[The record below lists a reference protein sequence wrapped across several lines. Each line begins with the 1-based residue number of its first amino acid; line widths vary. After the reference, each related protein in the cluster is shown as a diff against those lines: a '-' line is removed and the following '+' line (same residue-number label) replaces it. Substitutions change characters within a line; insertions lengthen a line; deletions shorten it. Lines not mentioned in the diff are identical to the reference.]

1 MFSIGISCEKTIC
14 YPYSD
19 SLTHRRSIPW
29 NRRTYSGDE
38 NNVKWI
44 QTIYKKLLYSYRWN
58 NNHSFISTRLELIT
72 TSKIVINIIVYLVI
86 KIISIVFRSRHD
98 IFSFRSLRYCGR
110 DRYIPDIFIFF
121 DWFFQKIKIINQGS
135 ARQANETS
143 KKKKQIHC
151 ESKIKEHYH
160 PQTHFNG
167 IYFSST
173 SNNHFNEIQHY

>member
-72 TSKIVINIIVYLVI
+72 TCKIVINIIVYLVI

-143 KKKKQIHC
+143 KKKKTNSLRKQNQGTLSPANSLQRHLFFIN
-151 ESKIKEHYH
+151 E
-160 PQTHFNG
+160 QQ
-167 IYFSST
+167 SS
-173 SNNHFNEIQHY
+173 

>member
-19 SLTHRRSIPW
+19 SLTHRRSISW
-29 NRRTYSGDE
+29 NGRTYSGDE

-44 QTIYKKLLYSYRWN
+44 QTISKKLLYSYRWN

-72 TSKIVINIIVYLVI
+72 TCKIVINIIVYLVI

-110 DRYIPDIFIFF
+110 DRSLIYLYFLIGFF
-121 DWFFQKIKIINQGS
+121 KKSKSLIRDQQDKRTK
-135 ARQANETS
+135 RV

-173 SNNHFNEIQHY
+173 SNNHLNEIQHY